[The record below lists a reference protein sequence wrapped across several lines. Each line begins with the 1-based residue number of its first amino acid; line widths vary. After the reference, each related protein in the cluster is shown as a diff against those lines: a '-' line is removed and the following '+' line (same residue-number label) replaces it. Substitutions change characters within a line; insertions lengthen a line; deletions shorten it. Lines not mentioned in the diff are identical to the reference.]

1 MARRKRLTDA
11 AIAKLRPEPL
21 EFTVW
26 DTRVPGLGVR
36 VRPSGL
42 RTYIHLL
49 KSAAGV
55 KKVSLGPAT
64 SRGIEEVRRECLATA
79 AAVGE
84 ERETVR
90 EDVPLFRDFVSGAW
104 KTACLD
110 HWKPSTRRVT
120 NRVLRSQ
127 LLPAFGAARL
137 DRITHLMVV
146 RWFDAYSQ
154 TAPGGA
160 NRILDVLRQI
170 LNHAIVCGHIATNPT
185 RSLRRN
191 PRAKLTRFL
200 SREEIQRLHRVLDSH
215 AEGSESARQQADII
229 RLLLLTGC
237 RKGELV
243 RLRRKEVNGD
253 HLNLSDSKTGP
264 RRVLLNARAREIIE
278 RRMNQGESPWVF
290 PSGTCP
296 SRPQG
301 DGLYLWYIV
310 RRTAGLED
318 VRLHDLRHTVATHA
332 VMQGIP
338 LPIVARLLGHRR
350 PDMTLRYTHVGDA
363 EVEATAERIG
373 QTIAVLMAGES
384 PVGER

>member
-1 MARRKRLTDA
+1 MPKRRRLTDA
-11 AIAKLRPEPL
+11 GIARLRPEDR
-21 EFTVW
+21 EYTVW

-42 RTYIHLL
+42 RTYIQFRQ
-49 KSAAGV
+49 SASGL

-79 AAVGE
+79 AAVAE

-90 EDVPLFRDFVSGAW
+90 EDVPLFSEFVTGVW
-104 KTACLD
+104 KTACFD
-110 HWKPSTRRVT
+110 HWKPSTQRVT

-127 LLPAFGAARL
+127 LIPAFGAVRL

-146 RWFDAYSQ
+146 RWFDAYSR

-160 NRILDVLRQI
+160 NRVLDVLRQI
-170 LNHAIVCGHIATNPT
+170 LSHAVVCRHIAINPT
-185 RSLRRN
+185 QHIRRN

-200 SREEIQRLHRVLDSH
+200 SREEIRRLHQVLDSY

-237 RKGELV
+237 RKNEIV
-243 RLRRKEVNGD
+243 RLRWREVDGD
-253 HLNLSDSKTGP
+253 RLNLTDSKTGP

-278 RRMNQGESPWVF
+278 RRMSQGEGPWVF

-301 DGLYLWYIV
+301 DGLYLWYVV
-310 RRTAGLED
+310 RRTAGFED

-350 PDMTLRYTHVGDA
+350 SDMTLRYTHVGDA
-363 EVEATAERIG
+363 EVKATAERIG
-373 QTIAVLMAGES
+373 QAIALLMAGES
-384 PVGER
+384 PGAEG

>member
-1 MARRKRLTDA
+1 MPRRKRLTDA
-11 AIAKLRPEPL
+11 GIARLRPERR
-21 EFTVW
+21 EYTVW

-42 RTYIHLL
+42 RTYIHLR
-49 KSAAGV
+49 KSTSGV
-55 KKVSLGPAT
+55 KKSSLGPAT
-64 SRGIEEVRRECLATA
+64 SRGIEEVRQECLATTA
-79 AAVGE
+79 ALAN

-90 EDVPLFRDFVSGAW
+90 QDVPLFREFVAAVW
-104 KTACLD
+104 KTACFD
-110 HWKPSTRRVT
+110 HWKPSTQQVT
-120 NRVLRSQ
+120 HRVLRSQ
-127 LLPAFGAARL
+127 LLPEFGAIRL

-146 RWFDAYSQ
+146 RWFDAYSR

-160 NRILDVLRQI
+160 NRVLDVLRQI

-185 RSLRRN
+185 RNLRRN
-191 PRAKLTRFL
+191 RRAKLTRFL
-200 SREEIQRLHRVLDSH
+200 SREEIQRLHRVLDRY
-215 AEGSESARQQADII
+215 AECSESARKQTDII

-237 RKGELV
+237 RKSEIV
-243 RLRRKEVNGD
+243 RLRRKEVDGD
-253 HLNLSDSKTGP
+253 HLNLSDSKSGP

-278 RRMNQGESPWVF
+278 RRMRQGESPWVF
-290 PSGTCP
+290 PSGSRP
-296 SRPQG
+296 YRPQG
-301 DGLYLWYIV
+301 GGLYLWYLV
-310 RRTAGLED
+310 RRTAQLED

-363 EVEATAERIG
+363 ELEATAERIG

-384 PVGER
+384 PVSER

>member
-1 MARRKRLTDA
+1 MPRRKRLTDA
-11 AIAKLRPEPL
+11 AIARLRPEPR
-21 EFTVW
+21 EYTVW

-36 VRPSGL
+36 VRSSGL
-42 RTYIHLL
+42 RTYIHLR
-49 KSAAGV
+49 KSASGV
-55 KKVSLGPAT
+55 KKVSLGPAA
-64 SRGIEEVRRECLATA
+64 SRGVEEVRRKCLATA
-79 AAVGE
+79 AEVAE

-90 EDVPLFRDFVSGAW
+90 EDVPLFRDFVGGVW
-104 KTACLD
+104 KTACFD
-110 HWKPSTRRVT
+110 HWKPSTQQVT

-137 DRITHLMVV
+137 DGITHLMVV
-146 RWFDAYSQ
+146 RWFDAYSRK
-154 TAPGGA
+154 APGGA
-160 NRILDVLRQI
+160 NRVLDVLRQI
-170 LNHAIVCGHIATNPT
+170 LNHAIVSGHIAINPT
-185 RSLRRN
+185 QHLRRN
-191 PRAKLTRFL
+191 RRARLTRFL
-200 SREEIQRLHRVLDSH
+200 SCEEIQRLHRALDSH
-215 AEGSESARQQADII
+215 AEGSKSARQQADII

-237 RKGELV
+237 RKSEIV
-243 RLRRKEVNGD
+243 RLRRKEVDGD
-253 HLNLSDSKTGP
+253 HLNLTDSKTGP

-278 RRMNQGESPWVF
+278 RRMNQGEGPWVF

-301 DGLYLWYIV
+301 DGLHLWYLV

-338 LPIVARLLGHRR
+338 LPIVARILGHRR
-350 PDMTLRYTHVGDA
+350 PDMTLRYTHVGDS

-373 QTIAVLMAGES
+373 QTIALLMAGES

>member
-1 MARRKRLTDA
+1 MPRRRRLTDA
-11 AIAKLRPEPL
+11 GIARLRPERR

-42 RTYIHLL
+42 RTYIHLR
-49 KSAAGV
+49 KSSAGV

-64 SRGIEEVRRECLATA
+64 SRGIEEVRRDCLATA
-79 AAVGE
+79 ATVAE
-84 ERETVR
+84 EKGTVPEEVPVFRE
-90 EDVPLFRDFVSGAW
+90 FVTGVW
-104 KTACLD
+104 KTTCFD
-110 HWKPSTRRVT
+110 HWKPSTQQVT

-127 LLPAFGAARL
+127 LLPAFGAERL

-146 RWFDAYSQ
+146 RWFDAYSEK
-154 TAPGGA
+154 APGGA
-160 NRILDVLRQI
+160 NRVLDVLRQI
-170 LNHAIVCGHIATNPT
+170 LNHGIVCGHIAINPT
-185 RSLRRN
+185 QHIRRN
-191 PRAKLTRFL
+191 PRTKLTRFL

-215 AEGSESARQQADII
+215 AEGSKSSRQQADII

-237 RKGELV
+237 RKSEIV
-243 RLRRKEVNGD
+243 RLRRKEVDGD

-264 RRVLLNARAREIIE
+264 RRVLLNERAREIIE
-278 RRMNQGESPWVF
+278 RRMNQGEGPWVF

-301 DGLYLWYIV
+301 DGLYLWYLV
-310 RRTAGLED
+310 RQASGLGD

-332 VMQGIP
+332 VLQGIP

-350 PDMTLRYTHVGDA
+350 SDMTLRYTHVGDA

-373 QTIAVLMAGES
+373 QTIALLMAGES

>member
-1 MARRKRLTDA
+1 MPRRKRLTDA
-11 AIAKLRPEPL
+11 GIARLRPKRR

-42 RTYIHLL
+42 RTYIHLRMT
-49 KSAAGV
+49 AAGV

-64 SRGIEEVRRECLATA
+64 LRGIEEVRRECLATA
-79 AAVGE
+79 AAVAD
-84 ERETVR
+84 ERETAR
-90 EDVPLFRDFVSGAW
+90 EDVLLFRDFVTGVW
-104 KTACLD
+104 KTACFD
-110 HWKPSTRRVT
+110 HWKPSTQRVT

-127 LLPAFGAARL
+127 LLPAFGAVRL

-146 RWFDAYSQ
+146 RWFDAYSR

-170 LNHAIVCGHIATNPT
+170 LNHAIVCGHIAINPT
-185 RSLRRN
+185 QHLRRN

-200 SREEIQRLHRVLDSH
+200 SRQEIQRLHRVLDSH

-237 RKGELV
+237 RKSEIV
-243 RLRRKEVNGD
+243 RLRRKEVDGD
-253 HLNLSDSKTGP
+253 HLNLADSKTGP
-264 RRVLLNARAREIIE
+264 RRVLLNLRAREIIE
-278 RRMNQGESPWVF
+278 RRMSQGEGPWVF
-290 PSGTCP
+290 PSVRRP

-301 DGLYLWYIV
+301 DGLYLWYLV

-373 QTIAVLMAGES
+373 QSIALLMAEES
-384 PVGER
+384 PVAEG